1 MESGCAI
8 FYDPVFLQHDTG
20 NHPENHTRLLAI
32 VSALK
37 SAPFADKLTWLS
49 PHEAAIDQIEAIHD
63 PAYIKRLEERIK
75 AGAGAL
81 DADTITSELSWE
93 AARKAA
99 GAVIGGVAGV
109 LDKKFSTAFC
119 AVRPPGHHAERGR
132 AMGFCL
138 FNNVAIAARYAQRE
152 GGVEKVAIIDFDVH
166 HGNGTQNSFYD
177 DPSVLYISMH
187 QWPHYPGSGAAEE
200 RGVGRGE
207 GATINIPLHAGSGDD
222 DYQRA
227 FNTIAAPALKTF
239 GPGLIFTSAGFDA
252 HAQDPLAG
260 MSMTETGFAGITSK
274 IVKTAMEVGS
284 LGVVSTLEGGYH
296 QAALGRSVVAHVEE
310 LIRFTS

>member
-37 SAPFADKLTWLS
+37 SAPFADKLSWQIPSSAT
-49 PHEAAIDQIEAIHD
+49 IDQIETIHD
-63 PAYIKRLEERIK
+63 PAYVKLLEERIK

-81 DADTITSELSWE
+81 DADTITSKFSWD

-99 GAVIGGVAGV
+99 GAVIDGVAGV
-109 LDKKFSTAFC
+109 LDKKFSAAFC
-119 AVRPPGHHAERGR
+119 AVRPPGHHAESDR

-138 FNNVAIAARYAQRE
+138 FNNVAIGARYAQRE
-152 GGVEKVAIIDFDVH
+152 RGVEKVAIIDFDVH

-227 FNTIAAPALKTF
+227 FNAIAAPALKKF
-239 GPGLIFTSAGFDA
+239 DPGLILISAGFDA
-252 HAQDPLAG
+252 HEQDPLAG
-260 MSMTETGFAGITSK
+260 MAVTEAGFAGMTSK
-274 IVKTAMEVGS
+274 IVEISKDLGCP
-284 LGVVSTLEGGYH
+284 GVVSTLEGGYH
-296 QAALGRSVVAHVEE
+296 QAALGNSVVAHIKE
-310 LIRFTS
+310 LIYYPS